1 MGVSFN
7 SSRRADRRHTCAAHA
22 RTCTHSPAVLS
33 AAEANGSRRSAAA
46 EAAAAGEDTDP
57 AVGWGLSAG
66 DIEEAV
72 GFHTFSSSSSSPTSG
87 SGRVHAVEE
96 VKCQFNPWLLILN
109 DSTEIRFFFFR
120 CAGCFC
126 PCWKRDCACRQRR
139 SQLTAIL
146 RSLPLHRKRRD
157 DGSGFKG

>member
-1 MGVSFN
+1 MCVSLN

-22 RTCTHSPAVLS
+22 RTCAHSPAVLS

-46 EAAAAGEDTDP
+46 EAAAAGEETDP

-72 GFHTFSSSSSSPTSG
+72 GFHTFSSSSSSPTGG

-96 VKCQFNPWLLILN
+96 VKYQSNSLLLIPN
-109 DSTEIRFFFFR
+109 DSHEMRNLHSLGAR
-120 CAGCFC
+120 GASARAGS
-126 PCWKRDCACRQRR
+126 A
-139 SQLTAIL
+139 TAHAGRGA
-146 RSLPLHRKRRD
+146 RSLLPS
-157 DGSGFKG
+157 SGPSRSTENGGMMVQD

>member
-1 MGVSFN
+1 MGVSLN

-22 RTCTHSPAVLS
+22 RTCAHSPAVLS

-46 EAAAAGEDTDP
+46 EAAAAGEETDP

-72 GFHTFSSSSSSPTSG
+72 GFHTLSSSSSSPTSG

-109 DSTEIRFFFFR
+109 DSTEIRFFSLGAR
-120 CAGCFC
+120 GASARAGS
-126 PCWKRDCACRQRR
+126 A
-139 SQLTAIL
+139 TAHAGRGA
-146 RSLPLHRKRRD
+146 RSLLPS
-157 DGSGFKG
+157 SGPSRSTENGGMMVPD